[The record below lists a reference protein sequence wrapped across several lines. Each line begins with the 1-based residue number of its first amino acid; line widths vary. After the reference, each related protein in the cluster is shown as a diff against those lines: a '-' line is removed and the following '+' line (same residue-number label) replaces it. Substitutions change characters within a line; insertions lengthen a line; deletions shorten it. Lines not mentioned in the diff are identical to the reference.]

1 MPVMSYITIPGLP
14 FLQDII
20 DWISQ
25 YIIHYKPYIRSYTNK
40 DLMIQFLIQLKQRKY
55 VIIKVA

>member
-1 MPVMSYITIPGLP
+1 MPVMPYLAIPGLP
-14 FLQDII
+14 FLRDIT

-25 YIIHYKPYIRSYTNK
+25 YNIHYKPYIRSYTNK
-40 DLMIQFLIQLKQRKY
+40 DLMIQLLIQLRQRKY